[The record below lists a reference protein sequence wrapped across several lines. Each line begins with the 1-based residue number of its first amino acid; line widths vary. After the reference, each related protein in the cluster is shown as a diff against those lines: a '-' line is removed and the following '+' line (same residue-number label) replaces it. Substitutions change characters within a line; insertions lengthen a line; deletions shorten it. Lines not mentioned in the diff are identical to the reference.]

1 MNARLLY
8 ESTQTT
14 QARPYTKQQQDLAG
28 RLCDWFACMRVVHC
42 VCSLEVLPQL
52 DPSRSVVMFPSDDAV
67 LPDQVAMDTLDHV
80 IIIDS
85 KW

>member
-1 MNARLLY
+1 ML
-8 ESTQTT
+8 S
-14 QARPYTKQQQDLAG
+14 
-28 RLCDWFACMRVVHC
+28 
-42 VCSLEVLPQL
+42 VCSLEAMPQL

-67 LPDQVAMDTLDHV
+67 LPDQVAVDALDHV